1 MTNYSKDPKNEKHA
15 RASGVNVPI
24 NFKRTWETAKMMKG
38 KTIEEVKT
46 YFNDVLEHKRIIPF
60 TKYTNGI
67 GRKAQATEFKKTQG
81 AWPEKSVKY
90 LLGLLQNLQSNAEA
104 KQLNL
109 KELVITHV
117 QVNQAQKGRRRTYR
131 AQGRITSYMSHPV
144 HIEIMA
150 EERAKK
156 VERAQNV
163 NKVVPVKKIGKGKIV
178 RLMAGGDQ

>member
-15 RASGVNVPI
+15 RASGNDVQI
-24 NFKRTWETAKMMKG
+24 NFKRTWETAKMLKG
-38 KTIEEVKT
+38 KTIEEVRA

-60 TKYTNGI
+60 TKYTNGV

-90 LLGLLQNLQSNAEA
+90 LLELMDNLENNAKV

-109 KELVITHV
+109 AELIITHV

-144 HIEIMA
+144 HIEVMA
-150 EERAKK
+150 EEKAKK
-156 VERAQNV
+156 VAA
-163 NKVVPVKKIGKGKIV
+163 K
-178 RLMAGGDQ
+178 